1 MNAINRPI
9 VNTLLAWLLAAIVI
23 FLISY
28 KRGDYGDEDFWN
40 NLLAGLHNTL
50 FDLLLISVLIFWLN
64 RRGEKRLEIHRYQEQ
79 LDLWRNVGSLTAI
92 RNNLMSIRR
101 LNECGVYHIN
111 LTNCVLD
118 GIDLTRINLS
128 GSNLSEAQCFETI
141 FKNTDLSNATLD
153 KANLTRADLS
163 EAILI
168 GAKLRGA
175 DLEYANLGKATL
187 SGADFSGAITSNVTW
202 LDATYDDK
210 TIFPFE
216 VDKSLMKHAKSLSQ
230 SIDT

>member
-1 MNAINRPI
+1 MRNVMNRPI
-9 VNTLLAWLLAAIVI
+9 VNTLLAWLLAAIGI

-28 KRGDYGDEDFWN
+28 NRGDYGDKEFWK

-64 RRGEKRLEIHRYQEQ
+64 RRSEKRLEIQREIRRYQEQ
-79 LDLWRNVGSLTAI
+79 LDLWRNVGSPTAI

-101 LNECGVYHIN
+101 LNECGVYNIN
-111 LTNCVLD
+111 LTNCRLD
-118 GIDLTRINLS
+118 GIDLRGLNLS

-153 KANLTRADLS
+153 KANLRRADLS
-163 EAILI
+163 EAILTR
-168 GAKLRGA
+168 AKLYGA
-175 DLEYANLGKATL
+175 NLEYADLGKATL

-202 LDATYDDK
+202 LDAIYDDK

-216 VDKSLMKHAKSLSQ
+216 VDKSLMKHAKTS
-230 SIDT
+230 